1 MKINLKDS
9 LIIGLTGHAK
19 SGKDTLAEAI
29 WSHVAKSNMFNSK
42 PTDMHK
48 LAFADGIREI
58 GEIFGFTKEQLTN
71 QDLKETFV
79 HPVWNITPR
88 VFMQRVGSEMFRNH
102 LDKDCWVKLL
112 MQKIDR
118 IVSWNHVPE
127 SEFQLGLADCKD
139 NEPRTYVRHCIL
151 VTDVRFPNEA
161 QTIKEA
167 GGIIVRVTR
176 PTDGDSSEADWKKH
190 ESEAFI
196 NEMKV
201 DLDICNCGTLEDF
214 KEHAPEMVAQRVKE
228 RLDITL

>member
-139 NEPRTYVRHCIL
+139 DEPRTYVRHCIL

-161 QTIKEA
+161 QAIKDA
-167 GGIIVRVTR
+167 GGFIVRVTR
-176 PTDGDSSEADWKKH
+176 PGNAEGQEEWKKH

-196 NEMKV
+196 DTMDV
-201 DLDICNCGTLEDF
+201 DLEIINTKTLEEF
-214 KEHAPEMVAQRVKE
+214 KESAPKAVAEMIKIR
-228 RLDITL
+228 DGITL

>member
-29 WSHVAKSNMFNSK
+29 WSHVAKSNMFNGK

-118 IVSWNHVPE
+118 IVSFNPVPE

-139 NEPRTYVRHCIL
+139 TEPRTYVRHCIL
-151 VTDVRFPNEA
+151 ITDVRFPNEA
-161 QTIKEA
+161 QAIKDA

-176 PTDGDSSEADWKKH
+176 PGNSGGQEEWKKH

-196 NEMKV
+196 DTMDV
-201 DLDICNCGTLEDF
+201 DLEIINNKTLEEF
-214 KEHAPEMVAQRVKE
+214 KESAPKAVADLVKT
-228 RLDITL
+228 RGGITL